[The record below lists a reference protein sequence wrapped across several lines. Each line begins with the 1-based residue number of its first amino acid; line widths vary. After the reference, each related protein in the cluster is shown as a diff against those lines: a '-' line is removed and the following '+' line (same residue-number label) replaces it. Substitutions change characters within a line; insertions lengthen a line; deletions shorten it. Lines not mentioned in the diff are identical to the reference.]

1 MAKSKEPAQSYEASL
16 QSLERIVTQLE
27 SGDLPLER
35 ALELYEEGIGLARNC
50 QVQLEDAERRVE
62 LLLRERDEIKTIPF
76 DLTKDPTLDASL
88 AGRFSANSFTD
99 AEAEDVS
106 QDNGKAKDDSIP
118 F

>member
-1 MAKSKEPAQSYEASL
+1 MAKSKDPSQSYEASL
-16 QSLERIVTQLE
+16 QALERIVTQLE

-62 LLLRERDEIKTIPF
+62 LLLRERGEIKTIPF

-88 AGRFSANSFTD
+88 AGRFAAGSFAD
-99 AEAEDVS
+99 SEDDEARP
-106 QDNGKAKDDSIP
+106 DNGKAKDDSIP